1 MRTLFRKY
9 KKVLQFIV
17 LFLGSYVVLSML
29 YWGYLN
35 IYMET
40 EFTTD
45 PATRLVAKQ
54 SSAVIRGFGYEAE
67 VIPNSSEPTM
77 RLMVEKNYVARIVE
91 GCNAIS
97 IIILFMAF
105 VIAFSESW
113 KKTLLFLFAGAVLI
127 YGVNVVR
134 IVILAIALY
143 EYPEQKELLHGVVF
157 PGLIY
162 GMVFLLWMVWVRMLS
177 VKRRHE

>member
-1 MRTLFRKY
+1 LRTLFRKY

-29 YWGYLN
+29 YWGYLH
-35 IYMET
+35 IFAET
-40 EFTTD
+40 EYTTD

-54 SSAVIRGFGYEAE
+54 SSAVIRGFGYDAE
-67 VIPNSSEPTM
+67 VIPNTTEPTM
-77 RLMVEKNYVARIVE
+77 RLIVEGAYVARIVE

-97 IIILFMAF
+97 IVILFMAF
-105 VIAFSESW
+105 VVAFSETW
-113 KKTLLFLFAGAVLI
+113 KKTLLFLFAGAALI
-127 YGVNVVR
+127 YGMNVVR

-143 EYPEQKELLHGVVF
+143 KYPEQKELLHGVVF

-177 VKRRHE
+177 VKKRHE